1 MDTRYAYIT
10 GRVRALE
17 ARLLDKLK
25 IERMIAATSAR
36 ASLSELEETDYGPYI
51 SQLKDINNFEDLLY
65 DELKRLYSFIDK
77 GSLDKE
83 LTDLFRL
90 RYDFH
95 NLKVFLKN
103 KFKEKPLPLEK
114 LPLIDLGTIEPL
126 KIGEAKEFL
135 QIQKEA
141 TRAFEENKNPQDI
154 DIVLDK
160 GYYNLCLE
168 EARES
173 ENEFVIDLFRI
184 EINLIN
190 VKTFFRCRTLKR
202 DKDFFSRVFI
212 PACQSPEGDSLMAGR
227 EGGTLAK
234 QLFLEFY
241 EKEESAFLRTISF
254 TPYAKAIM
262 GYEKEGLKGLE
273 LSCDNFLLECI
284 KKTKFITAGL
294 EVLIA
299 YLIAKENEIKLL
311 RSVLTGKINEIPAQ
325 MIRERMRET
334 FV

>member
-10 GRVRALE
+10 GRIRALE

-25 IERMIAATSAR
+25 MERMIAATSAK
-36 ASLSELEETDYGPYI
+36 ASLSELEETDYGPYV

-103 KFKEKPLPLEK
+103 KFKEKPLSFED
-114 LPLIDLGTIEPL
+114 LPFINLGTIEPF
-126 KIGEAKEFL
+126 KIGGAKEFL

-141 TRAFEENKNPQDI
+141 TRAFEENKKPQDI
-154 DIVLDK
+154 DIILDK
-160 GYYNLCLE
+160 EYYRLCIAKAK
-168 EARES
+168 EAG
-173 ENEFVIDLFRI
+173 NEFVVNLFQKEIDLVNI
-184 EINLIN
+184 
-190 VKTFFRCRTLKR
+190 KTFFRCRTLKR
-202 DKDFFSRVFI
+202 NKNFFSRVFI
-212 PACQSPEGDSLMAGR
+212 

-241 EKEESAFLRTISF
+241 EKEESAFLRKLSF
-254 TPYAKAIM
+254 TPYAKVVM
-262 GYEKEGLKGLE
+262 GYEKEGLRGLE
-273 LSCDNFLLECI
+273 LSCDNSLLEYI

-311 RSVLTGKINEIPAQ
+311 RSVLIGKINEIPAQ

-334 FV
+334 FI

>member
-10 GRVRALE
+10 GRIRALE

-25 IERMIAATSAR
+25 MERMIAATSAK
-36 ASLSELEETDYGPYI
+36 ASLSELEETDYGPYV

-103 KFKEKPLPLEK
+103 KFKEKPLSLEE
-114 LPLIDLGTIEPL
+114 LPFINLGTIEPF
-126 KIGEAKEFL
+126 KIGGAKEFL

-141 TRAFEENKNPQDI
+141 TRAFKENKKPQDI
-154 DIVLDK
+154 DIILDK
-160 GYYNLCLE
+160 EYYRLCIAKAE
-168 EARES
+168 EAG
-173 ENEFVIDLFRI
+173 NEFVVNLFQKEIDLVNI
-184 EINLIN
+184 
-190 VKTFFRCRTLKR
+190 KTFFRCRTLKR
-202 DKDFFSRVFI
+202 NKNFFSRVFI
-212 PACQSPEGDSLMAGR
+212 GE
-227 EGGTLAK
+227 GTLAK

-241 EKEESAFLRTISF
+241 EKGENAFLRKLSF
-254 TPYAKAIM
+254 TPYAKAVM
-262 GYEKEGLKGLE
+262 GYEKEGLRGLE
-273 LSCDNFLLECI
+273 LSCDNFFLECL
-284 KKTKFITAGL
+284 KKTKLITAGL

-334 FV
+334 FI

>member
-1 MDTRYAYIT
+1 
-10 GRVRALE
+10 
-17 ARLLDKLK
+17 
-25 IERMIAATSAR
+25 
-36 ASLSELEETDYGPYI
+36 
-51 SQLKDINNFEDLLY
+51 LLY

-95 NLKVFLKN
+95 NLKVLLKN
-103 KFKEKPLPLEK
+103 KSKEKPLPLEE
-114 LPLIDLGTIEPL
+114 LPFIDLGTIAPL
-126 KIGEAKEFL
+126 KIGLAKKFL

-141 TRAFEENKNPQDI
+141 VIAFEETKNPQDI
-154 DIVLDK
+154 DIILDK
-160 GYYNLCLE
+160 EYYRLCVE
-168 EARES
+168 KAEES
-173 ENEFVIDLFRI
+173 ENEFVINLLRMVIDLANI
-184 EINLIN
+184 KI
-190 VKTFFRCRTLKR
+190 FFRCRTLKR
-202 DKDFFSRVFI
+202 NKNFFSKVLI
-212 PACQSPEGDSLMAGR
+212 
-227 EGGTLAK
+227 EGGSLTK
-234 QLFLEFY
+234 RLFLEFY
-241 EKEESAFLRTISF
+241 EKEERAFLRKLFF
-254 TPYAKAIM
+254 TPYAKVIM

-273 LSCDNFLLECI
+273 LSCDNFLLEYI
-284 KKTKFITAGL
+284 KKTKFVTAGL

>member
-25 IERMIAATSAR
+25 MERMTAATSAK
-36 ASLSELEETDYGPYI
+36 ASLSELEETDYGPYV
-51 SQLKDINNFEDLLY
+51 SQLKDIHNFEELLH
-65 DELKRLYSFIDK
+65 DELRRLYSFIDK

-83 LTDLFRL
+83 LTDLFTM

-114 LPLIDLGTIEPL
+114 LPFIDLGAIEPL

-141 TRAFEENKNPQDI
+141 TRAFEENENPQDI
-154 DIVLDK
+154 DIILDK
-160 GYYNLCLE
+160 EYYRLCVKKAE
-168 EARES
+168 ES
-173 ENEFVIDLFRI
+173 ENEFVIDLFHM
-184 EINLIN
+184 EIDLIN
-190 VKTFFRCRTLKR
+190 IKTFFRCRTLKR
-202 DKDFFSRVFI
+202 NKNFFSKVLI
-212 PACQSPEGDSLMAGR
+212 GGGSLTKR
-227 EGGTLAK
+227 
-234 QLFLEFY
+234 LFLEFY
-241 EKEESAFLRTISF
+241 EKEEGAFLRKLSF
-254 TPYAKAIM
+254 TPYAKVII
-262 GYEKEGLKGLE
+262 GYEKKGLKGLE
-273 LSCDNFLLECI
+273 LSCDNFLLEYV

-311 RSVLTGKINEIPAQ
+311 RSILTGKLNDIPVQ
-325 MIRERMRET
+325 IISERMRET
-334 FV
+334 FI

>member
-1 MDTRYAYIT
+1 MNTRYAYIT

-25 IERMIAATSAR
+25 MERMIAAASAR
-36 ASLSELEETDYGPYI
+36 ASLSELEETDYGPYV
-51 SQLKDINNFEDLLY
+51 SQLKDIHNFEELLH
-65 DELKRLYSFIDK
+65 DELKRLYFFIDK

-103 KFKEKPLPLEK
+103 KFKEKPLPLEE
-114 LPLIDLGTIEPL
+114 LPFIDLGTIEPL
-126 KIGEAKEFL
+126 KIGKAKKFL
-135 QIQKEA
+135 QIQVKV
-141 TRAFEENKNPQDI
+141 TRAFEENKNSQDI
-154 DIVLDK
+154 DIILDK
-160 GYYNLCLE
+160 EYYRLCVE
-168 EARES
+168 KAEES
-173 ENEFVIDLFRI
+173 ENEFVINLFRM
-184 EINLIN
+184 EIDLANI
-190 VKTFFRCRTLKR
+190 KIFFRCRALKR
-202 DKDFFSRVFI
+202 NKNFFSKALI
-212 PACQSPEGDSLMAGR
+212 GGGSLTKR
-227 EGGTLAK
+227 
-234 QLFLEFY
+234 LFLEFY
-241 EKEESAFLRTISF
+241 EKEESAFLRKLSF
-254 TPYAKAIM
+254 TPYAKATI

-273 LSCDNFLLECI
+273 LSCDNFLLEYI

-325 MIRERMRET
+325 TIRERLRET

>member
-10 GRVRALE
+10 GRTRALE

-25 IERMIAATSAR
+25 MERMIAATSAK
-36 ASLSELEETDYGPYI
+36 ASLSELEETDYGPYV
-51 SQLKDINNFEDLLY
+51 SQLKDVNNFEGLLY

-83 LTDLFRL
+83 LTDLFRI

-103 KFKEKPLPLEK
+103 EFKEKPLPLEE
-114 LPLIDLGTIEPL
+114 LPFIDLGTIEPL
-126 KIGEAKEFL
+126 KIGEAKKFL
-135 QIQKEA
+135 QIQKET

-154 DIVLDK
+154 DIILDK
-160 GYYNLCLE
+160 EYYRLCVE
-168 EARES
+168 KAEES
-173 ENEFVIDLFRI
+173 ENEFVINLFQKEIDLVNI
-184 EINLIN
+184 
-190 VKTFFRCRTLKR
+190 KTFFRCQTLKR
-202 DKDFFSRVFI
+202 NKNFFLKIFI
-212 PACQSPEGDSLMAGR
+212 GKGILTKA
-227 EGGTLAK
+227 
-234 QLFLEFY
+234 LFLEFY
-241 EKEESAFLRTISF
+241 EKEENAFLRKLSF

-262 GYEKEGLKGLE
+262 GYEKKGLKGLE
-273 LSCDNFLLECI
+273 LSCDNFFLECL
-284 KKTKFITAGL
+284 KKTKLITAGL

-311 RSVLTGKINEIPAQ
+311 RSVLIGKINEIPAQ

-334 FV
+334 FI

>member
-25 IERMIAATSAR
+25 MERMIAAASAK
-36 ASLSELEETDYGPYI
+36 ASLSELEETDYGPYV
-51 SQLKDINNFEDLLY
+51 SQLKEINNFEDLLY

-95 NLKVFLKN
+95 NLKVLLKN
-103 KFKEKPLPLEK
+103 KSKEKPLPLEE
-114 LPLIDLGTIEPL
+114 LPFIDLGTIAPL
-126 KIGEAKEFL
+126 KIGLAKKFL

-141 TRAFEENKNPQDI
+141 AIAFEETKNPQDI
-154 DIVLDK
+154 DIILDK
-160 GYYNLCLE
+160 EYYRLCVE
-168 EARES
+168 KAEES
-173 ENEFVIDLFRI
+173 ENEFVINLLRMVIDLANI
-184 EINLIN
+184 KI
-190 VKTFFRCRTLKR
+190 FFRCRTLKR
-202 DKDFFSRVFI
+202 NKNFFSKVLI
-212 PACQSPEGDSLMAGR
+212 
-227 EGGTLAK
+227 EGGSLTK
-234 QLFLEFY
+234 RLFLEFY
-241 EKEESAFLRTISF
+241 EKEERAFLRKLFF
-254 TPYAKAIM
+254 TPYAKVIM

-273 LSCDNFLLECI
+273 LSCDNFLLEYI
-284 KKTKFITAGL
+284 KKTKFVTAGL

>member
-10 GRVRALE
+10 GRIRALE

-25 IERMIAATSAR
+25 LERMVAATSAK
-36 ASLSELEETDYGPYI
+36 ASLSELEETDYGPYV
-51 SQLKDINNFEDLLY
+51 SQLKDINDFEDLLS
-65 DELKRLYSFIDK
+65 DELKRLYFFIDK
-77 GSLDKE
+77 WSLDRE

-103 KFKEKPLPLEK
+103 KFKEKPLPLEE
-114 LPLIDLGTIEPL
+114 LPFANLGTVNPL

-141 TRAFEENKNPQDI
+141 TRAFEESKNPQDI
-154 DIVLDK
+154 DIILDK
-160 GYYNLCLE
+160 EYYKLCLGKAE
-168 EARES
+168 ES
-173 ENEFVIDLFRI
+173 ENRFVMDLFRM
-184 EINLIN
+184 EIDLIN
-190 VKTFFRCRTLKR
+190 IKTFFRCRTLKK
-202 DKDFFSRVFI
+202 DKDFFSKVFI
-212 PACQSPEGDSLMAGR
+212 P
-227 EGGTLAK
+227 GGTLTER
-234 QLFLEFY
+234 LFLEFY
-241 EKEESAFLRTISF
+241 ENEESAFLRKLF
-254 TPYAKAIM
+254 VTPYDRVVV

-273 LSCDNFLLECI
+273 LSCDNFLLEYV
-284 KKTKFITAGL
+284 KQTKLVTAGL

-334 FV
+334 FI

>member
-25 IERMIAATSAR
+25 IERMIAAPSAK
-36 ASLSELEETDYGPYI
+36 ASLSELEETDYGPYA
-51 SQLKDINNFEDLLY
+51 SQLKEINNFEDLLY

-114 LPLIDLGTIEPL
+114 LPLIDLGTIEPR
-126 KIGEAKEFL
+126 KVGEAKEFL
-135 QIQKEA
+135 QIQKET
-141 TRAFEENKNPQDI
+141 TRAFEEKKNPQDI
-154 DIVLDK
+154 DIILDK
-160 GYYNLCLE
+160 EYYRLCVE
-168 EARES
+168 KAEES
-173 ENEFVIDLFRI
+173 ENGFVIDLFHT
-184 EINLIN
+184 EIDLIN
-190 VKTFFRCRTLKR
+190 IKTFFRCRTLKR
-202 DKDFFSRVFI
+202 DKNFFSKVLI
-212 PACQSPEGDSLMAGR
+212 GEGSLTKR
-227 EGGTLAK
+227 
-234 QLFLEFY
+234 LFLEFY
-241 EKEESAFLRTISF
+241 EKEESAFLRKLSF
-254 TPYAKAIM
+254 TSYAKVII

-273 LSCDNFLLECI
+273 LSCDNFFLEYI

-299 YLIAKENEIKLL
+299 YLIAKENEINLL

-325 MIRERMRET
+325 MIRERLRET

>member
-17 ARLLDKLK
+17 VRLLDKLK

-77 GSLDKE
+77 GSLDRE
-83 LTDLFRL
+83 LTDIFRM

-103 KFKEKPLPLEK
+103 KFKEKPLSLEE
-114 LPLIDLGTIEPL
+114 LPFINLGTIEPL
-126 KIGEAKEFL
+126 NIGKAKKFL
-135 QIQKEA
+135 QIQVEA

-154 DIVLDK
+154 DIILDK
-160 GYYNLCLE
+160 EYYRLCVE
-168 EARES
+168 KAEES
-173 ENEFVIDLFRI
+173 ENEFVIDLFRMETDLANI
-184 EINLIN
+184 KI
-190 VKTFFRCRTLKR
+190 FFRCRVLKKN
-202 DKDFFSRVFI
+202 KDFFSKVFI
-212 PACQSPEGDSLMAGR
+212 P
-227 EGGTLAK
+227 GGTLTRK
-234 QLFLEFY
+234 LFLEFY
-241 EKEESAFLRTISF
+241 EKVESAFLRKLSF
-254 TPYAKAIM
+254 TPYAKVIM
-262 GYEKEGLKGLE
+262 GYEREGLQGLE
-273 LSCDNFLLECI
+273 LSCDNLLLEYV
-284 KKTKFITAGL
+284 KETKFVTAGL
-294 EVLIA
+294 EVLVA

-334 FV
+334 FI

>member
-1 MDTRYAYIT
+1 MDARYAYIT

-25 IERMIAATSAR
+25 MERMIAATSAR
-36 ASLSELEETDYGPYI
+36 ASLSELEETDYGPYV
-51 SQLKDINNFEDLLY
+51 SQLKEINNFEDLLY

-90 RYDFH
+90 HYDFH

-103 KFKEKPLPLEK
+103 KFKEKPLSLEE
-114 LPLIDLGTIEPL
+114 LPFIDLGTIEPL
-126 KIGEAKEFL
+126 KIGKAKKFL
-135 QIQKEA
+135 QIQRET

-154 DIVLDK
+154 DIILDK
-160 GYYNLCLE
+160 KYYRLCVKKAE
-168 EARES
+168 ES
-173 ENEFVIDLFRI
+173 ENEFVIDLFRM
-184 EINLIN
+184 EIDLVNI
-190 VKTFFRCRTLKR
+190 KTFFRCRALKR
-202 DKDFFSRVFI
+202 DEVFFLKVFI
-212 PACQSPEGDSLMAGR
+212 
-227 EGGTLAK
+227 EGGTLAQ

-241 EKEESAFLRTISF
+241 EKEESAFLKKLFF
-254 TPYAKAIM
+254 TPYAKVVM

-273 LSCDNFLLECI
+273 LSCDNFLLEYV
-284 KKTKFITAGL
+284 KKTKLVTAGL
-294 EVLIA
+294 EVLVA

-334 FV
+334 FI

>member
-25 IERMIAATSAR
+25 MERMIAATSAK
-36 ASLSELEETDYGPYI
+36 ASLSELEETDYGPYV
-51 SQLKDINNFEDLLY
+51 SQLKDVNNFEGLLY

-83 LTDLFRL
+83 LTDLFRM

-103 KFKEKPLPLEK
+103 KFKEKPLSLEE
-114 LPLIDLGTIEPL
+114 LPFTDLGTIAPL
-126 KIGEAKEFL
+126 KIGEAKKFL

-141 TRAFEENKNPQDI
+141 TRAFGENKNPQDI
-154 DIVLDK
+154 DIILDK
-160 GYYNLCLE
+160 EYYRLCVE
-168 EARES
+168 KAEES
-173 ENEFVIDLFRI
+173 ENEFVINLFQKEIDLANI
-184 EINLIN
+184 KI
-190 VKTFFRCRTLKR
+190 FFRCRALKR
-202 DKDFFSRVFI
+202 DKVFFSKVFI
-212 PACQSPEGDSLMAGR
+212 E
-227 EGGTLAK
+227 EGTLAK

-241 EKEESAFLRTISF
+241 EKEESAFLRKLFF

-273 LSCDNFLLECI
+273 LSCDNFFLECL
-284 KKTKFITAGL
+284 KKTKLITAGL

-299 YLIAKENEIKLL
+299 YLVAKENEIKLL

-334 FV
+334 FI